1 MKEIRSLERT
11 LAADGSEELA
21 EVQGRYEA
29 AVSQSLKAAADVV
42 KLLERLAQKRLECK
56 YALLSRELSEL
67 SWWYHGTGAVI
78 DKRRDILSVRQKE
91 AEDALKVARASL
103 KVIYAPG
110 YVLLSN
116 KGVLCHLRNT
126 TPHFDLPAEIETT
139 RSAGAPRQKRA
150 YRN

>member
-67 SWWYHGTGAVI
+67 S
-78 DKRRDILSVRQKE
+78 
-91 AEDALKVARASL
+91 
-103 KVIYAPG
+103 
-110 YVLLSN
+110 
-116 KGVLCHLRNT
+116 
-126 TPHFDLPAEIETT
+126 
-139 RSAGAPRQKRA
+139 
-150 YRN
+150 